1 VWWQLGFELVTITK
15 KKDCLFWWLW
25 LTLFAQQI
33 FSLNKKM
40 LKAKAVFRSQQLQ
53 AIRTSQRHY
62 AQVSSNNSNV
72 IIKPIVCDRDDP
84 NFAWLKTTA
93 GIEAHT
99 NKIVKLP
106 VLPCAHPKGF
116 DDDTADKFFL
126 TEQRAS
132 VLLRV
137 KAESNKIS
145 SKDDKGLVT
154 SGPHGIGKTSFTYLI
169 AAYAWV
175 NRYPLVYIVR
185 FAVFILII

>member
-1 VWWQLGFELVTITK
+1 
-15 KKDCLFWWLW
+15 
-25 LTLFAQQI
+25 
-33 FSLNKKM
+33 M

-106 VLPCAHPKGF
+106 VLPCEFPKGF
-116 DDDTADKFFL
+116 GVDTAAKFFL
-126 TEQRAS
+126 TKQRAS
-132 VLLRV
+132 VLLRAI
-137 KAESNKIS
+137 KESNNFNYH
-145 SKDDKGLVT
+145 DKGLVT
-154 SGPHGIGKTSFTYLI
+154 SGPHGIGKTCFTYLV

-175 NRYPLVYIVR
+175 NRYPLIYIVR